1 MKKIMKLQKPF
12 SIQFKWTL
20 VSALT
25 ILVSYT
31 MISALVYIAMY
42 SWLINDEE
50 NSAIQ
55 VTEDLQAFFYE
66 EGASITIHDI
76 QNNSSLM
83 KSIIDRNQT
92 IRIYNFD
99 NFEIIRIKQTMGTKS
114 EKPSIE
120 DIRAGAV
127 LKEKIDGV
135 KCYIVYKPVQIGN
148 FRGYIEL
155 VHPLTK
161 FHSMMN
167 YMATLLLLLG
177 AFAVVLAALFSSSI
191 AKLLL
196 KPIEELRNSM
206 AQVRSEGLD
215 AEPLVNYM
223 AEDEIGDL
231 VTMYNSMLDELK
243 KSFAQQEQFIQ
254 DASHELR
261 SPIQAI
267 EGHLSLINRWGKE
280 DPEIL
285 DESLQTSISEVN
297 RMKKIIEELLMLAK
311 NEEIDHD
318 AYCDV
323 NRVINEVIEEMEI
336 QYPTAVF
343 RYERPVNLI
352 NAKCK
357 SLSLNQIVRNIV
369 ENAVRYSEEKPE
381 VEIKLQYE
389 NKNYCLLSI
398 KDFGIGISGEN
409 IPKIFDR
416 FYRVD
421 KSREKV
427 KGGTGLGLSITK
439 MLADKY
445 NIEIIVESEL
455 GKGTLFM
462 LKIPVLHDEKFAHNE
477 IF

>member
-1 MKKIMKLQKPF
+1 
-12 SIQFKWTL
+12 
-20 VSALT
+20 
-25 ILVSYT
+25 
-31 MISALVYIAMY
+31 
-42 SWLINDEE
+42 
-50 NSAIQ
+50 
-55 VTEDLQAFFYE
+55 
-66 EGASITIHDI
+66 
-76 QNNSSLM
+76 
-83 KSIIDRNQT
+83 
-92 IRIYNFD
+92 
-99 NFEIIRIKQTMGTKS
+99 
-114 EKPSIE
+114 
-120 DIRAGAV
+120 
-127 LKEKIDGV
+127 
-135 KCYIVYKPVQIGN
+135 
-148 FRGYIEL
+148 
-155 VHPLTK
+155 
-161 FHSMMN
+161 
-167 YMATLLLLLG
+167 
-177 AFAVVLAALFSSSI
+177 
-191 AKLLL
+191 
-196 KPIEELRNSM
+196 
-206 AQVRSEGLD
+206 
-215 AEPLVNYM
+215 
-223 AEDEIGDL
+223 
-231 VTMYNSMLDELK
+231 MLDELK